1 MLEVMGKTITEKAI
15 ELYDV
20 YTAAVG
26 GKAYDGRPLPSGEEF
41 MSDPA
46 KQKQA
51 DAWRAVALYAL
62 GGDTEGMNFSTALW
76 VLQQGF
82 AVRLPHWKEDVR
94 IKLQVPD
101 EGSKMTHAY
110 LYVESRFGCVPWIPT
125 QVELLS
131 TEWQFATEKE
141 EVAHV

>member
-1 MLEVMGKTITEKAI
+1 METITDKAI

-26 GKAYDGRPLPSGEEF
+26 GKSYDGRPLPSGVEF
-41 MSDPA
+41 MRDPT

-51 DAWRAVALYAL
+51 DAWRAVAAHAL
-62 GGDTEGMNFSTALW
+62 GGDTEGLNFGRALW
-76 VLQQGF
+76 ALRQGI

-94 IKLQVPD
+94 IKMQVPD
-101 EGSKMTHAY
+101 EHSKMTHAY
-110 LYVESRFGCVPWIPT
+110 LYVESRFGRVPWVAT

-131 TEWQFATEKE
+131 ESWEL
-141 EVAHV
+141 AHE

>member
-1 MLEVMGKTITEKAI
+1 MKTITDKAI

-26 GKAYDGRPLPSGEEF
+26 GKAYDGRPLPCGSEF
-41 MSDPA
+41 MADPT

-51 DAWRAVALYAL
+51 DAWRAVAAHAL
-62 GGDTEGMNFSTALW
+62 GGDTEGLSFGRALW
-76 VLQQGF
+76 ALRQGM
-82 AVRLPHWKEDVR
+82 AVRLPHWQPDVR
-94 IKLQVPD
+94 IKMQVPD
-101 EGSKMTHAY
+101 EHSKMTHAY

-131 TEWQFATEKE
+131 MEWQLASE
-141 EVAHV
+141 EQ

>member
-1 MLEVMGKTITEKAI
+1 MTKTITDTAI

-26 GKAYDGRPLPSGEEF
+26 GKAYDGRPLPSGAEF
-41 MSDPA
+41 MSDPT

-51 DAWRAVALYAL
+51 DAWRAVAVHAVQ
-62 GGDTEGMNFSTALW
+62 GDTEGLSFGRALW
-76 VLQQGF
+76 ALRQGM

-94 IKLQVPD
+94 IKMQVPD

-110 LYVESRFGCVPWIPT
+110 LYVESRFGCVPWMPT

-131 TEWQFATEKE
+131 MEWQLATEE
-141 EVAHV
+141 R

>member
-1 MLEVMGKTITEKAI
+1 MTKTITDKAI

-26 GKAYDGRPLPSGEEF
+26 GKAYDGRPLPSGAEF
-41 MSDPA
+41 MSDPT

-51 DAWRAVALYAL
+51 DAWRAVAVHAVQ
-62 GGDTEGMNFSTALW
+62 GDTEGLSFGRALW
-76 VLQQGF
+76 ALRQGM

-94 IKLQVPD
+94 IKMQVPD

-110 LYVESRFGCVPWIPT
+110 LYVESRFGCVPWMPT

-131 TEWQFATEKE
+131 MEWQLATEE
-141 EVAHV
+141 R